1 MRVSANKRLL
11 LVHAHPDDETIN
23 NGVTMAKYAE
33 SGAHVTLVT
42 CTRGEEGEVLVP
54 ELLNLASN
62 KDDKLGEHREI
73 ELSVADD
80 KTNRLPR
87 DERRAQLLV
96 AALEVFTVAG
106 YHSAAM
112 DEIAD
117 RANVSKPV
125 LYQHFPSKLDLYLA
139 VLDLHIDSLVFA
151 IQKAIASNREN
162 SARVAATVEAYF
174 GFIDSE
180 GEAFRLLFES
190 DMNVE
195 PQVRERLNRM
205 TYDCAAAVSA
215 VISIDTGLGK
225 EESMM
230 LAVGIIGTVQTTAR
244 HWLDRDGK
252 IDRQR
257 ATELVMNL
265 IWRGISGFPKSQS

>member
-1 MRVSANKRLL
+1 MV
-11 LVHAHPDDETIN
+11 
-23 NGVTMAKYAE
+23 
-33 SGAHVTLVT
+33 
-42 CTRGEEGEVLVP
+42 
-54 ELLNLASN
+54 
-62 KDDKLGEHREI
+62 DDK
-73 ELSVADD
+73 AA
-80 KTNRLPR
+80 RLPR

-96 AALEVFTVAG
+96 AALEVFTAAG

-162 SARVAATVEAYF
+162 SSRVAATVEAYF

-190 DMNVE
+190 DMNLE

-205 TYDCAAAVSA
+205 AYDCAAAVSA

-252 IDRQR
+252 IDRLR

>member
-1 MRVSANKRLL
+1 MA
-11 LVHAHPDDETIN
+11 DE
-23 NGVTMAKYAE
+23 K
-33 SGAHVTLVT
+33 S
-42 CTRGEEGEVLVP
+42 
-54 ELLNLASN
+54 
-62 KDDKLGEHREI
+62 K
-73 ELSVADD
+73 
-80 KTNRLPR
+80 RLPR
-87 DERRAQLLV
+87 DERRAQLLI

-117 RANVSKPV
+117 KAQVSKPV

-162 SARVAATVEAYF
+162 SSRVAATVDAYF

-190 DMNVE
+190 DMNLE

-252 IDRQR
+252 IDRTR

-265 IWRGISGFPKSQS
+265 IWRGISGFPKSKS

>member
-1 MRVSANKRLL
+1 M
-11 LVHAHPDDETIN
+11 T
-23 NGVTMAKYAE
+23 
-33 SGAHVTLVT
+33 
-42 CTRGEEGEVLVP
+42 
-54 ELLNLASN
+54 
-62 KDDKLGEHREI
+62 DDK
-73 ELSVADD
+73 SA
-80 KTNRLPR
+80 RLPR
-87 DERRAQLLV
+87 DERRAQLLI
-96 AALEVFTVAG
+96 AALEVFTAAG

-139 VLDLHIDSLVFA
+139 VLDMQIDSLVFA

-162 SARVAATVEAYF
+162 SSRVAATVEAYF

-190 DMNVE
+190 DMNLE

-205 TYDCAAAVSA
+205 TYDCAAAISA

>member
-1 MRVSANKRLL
+1 M
-11 LVHAHPDDETIN
+11 T
-23 NGVTMAKYAE
+23 
-33 SGAHVTLVT
+33 
-42 CTRGEEGEVLVP
+42 
-54 ELLNLASN
+54 
-62 KDDKLGEHREI
+62 DDK
-73 ELSVADD
+73 SA
-80 KTNRLPR
+80 RLPR
-87 DERRAQLLV
+87 DERRAQLLI

-139 VLDLHIDSLVFA
+139 VLDMHIDSLVFA

-162 SARVAATVEAYF
+162 SSRVAATVEAYF

-190 DMNVE
+190 DMSLE

-230 LAVGIIGTVQTTAR
+230 LAVGIIGTVQTAAR

-252 IDRQR
+252 IDRKR

-265 IWRGISGFPKSQS
+265 IWRGISGFPKSQSEIRYVASK

>member
-1 MRVSANKRLL
+1 MMS
-11 LVHAHPDDETIN
+11 E
-23 NGVTMAKYAE
+23 
-33 SGAHVTLVT
+33 
-42 CTRGEEGEVLVP
+42 
-54 ELLNLASN
+54 
-62 KDDKLGEHREI
+62 DK
-73 ELSVADD
+73 SV
-80 KTNRLPR
+80 RLPR

-96 AALEVFTVAG
+96 AALEVFTAAG

-162 SARVAATVEAYF
+162 SSRVAATVEAYF
-174 GFIDSE
+174 GFIDNE

-190 DMNVE
+190 DMNLE

-252 IDRQR
+252 IDRKR

>member
-1 MRVSANKRLL
+1 MS
-11 LVHAHPDDETIN
+11 DE
-23 NGVTMAKYAE
+23 
-33 SGAHVTLVT
+33 
-42 CTRGEEGEVLVP
+42 
-54 ELLNLASN
+54 
-62 KDDKLGEHREI
+62 
-73 ELSVADD
+73 

-117 RANVSKPV
+117 RAKVSKPV
-125 LYQHFPSKLDLYLA
+125 LYQHFPSKLELYLA

-151 IQKAIASNREN
+151 IQKAIAANREN

-190 DMNVE
+190 DMSVE

-230 LAVGIIGTVQTTAR
+230 LAVGIIGTVQTSAR

-252 IDRQR
+252 IDRRR
-257 ATELVMNL
+257 ATELVMDL

>member
-1 MRVSANKRLL
+1 MSNLDTTNK
-11 LVHAHPDDETIN
+11 A
-23 NGVTMAKYAE
+23 
-33 SGAHVTLVT
+33 
-42 CTRGEEGEVLVP
+42 
-54 ELLNLASN
+54 
-62 KDDKLGEHREI
+62 
-73 ELSVADD
+73 
-80 KTNRLPR
+80 RLPR
-87 DERRAQLLV
+87 DERRALLLS
-96 AALEVFTVAG
+96 AALEVFTAAG

-162 SARVAATVEAYF
+162 SSRVAATVEAYF
-174 GFIDSE
+174 GFIDNE

-190 DMNVE
+190 DMNLE

>member
-1 MRVSANKRLL
+1 M
-11 LVHAHPDDETIN
+11 T
-23 NGVTMAKYAE
+23 
-33 SGAHVTLVT
+33 
-42 CTRGEEGEVLVP
+42 
-54 ELLNLASN
+54 
-62 KDDKLGEHREI
+62 DDK
-73 ELSVADD
+73 SA
-80 KTNRLPR
+80 RLPR
-87 DERRAQLLV
+87 DERRAQLLI

-112 DEIAD
+112 DEIAE

-139 VLDLHIDSLVFA
+139 VLDMHIDSLVFA

-162 SARVAATVEAYF
+162 SSRVAATVDAYF

-190 DMNVE
+190 DMSLE

-230 LAVGIIGTVQTTAR
+230 LAVGIIGTVQTAAR

-252 IDRQR
+252 IDRKR

>member
-1 MRVSANKRLL
+1 VS
-11 LVHAHPDDETIN
+11 DE
-23 NGVTMAKYAE
+23 
-33 SGAHVTLVT
+33 
-42 CTRGEEGEVLVP
+42 
-54 ELLNLASN
+54 
-62 KDDKLGEHREI
+62 
-73 ELSVADD
+73 

-117 RANVSKPV
+117 RAKVSKPV
-125 LYQHFPSKLDLYLA
+125 LYQHFPSKLELYLA

-151 IQKAIASNREN
+151 IQKAIAANREN

-190 DMNVE
+190 DMSVE

-230 LAVGIIGTVQTTAR
+230 LAVGIIGTVQTSAR

-252 IDRQR
+252 IDRRR

>member
-1 MRVSANKRLL
+1 M
-11 LVHAHPDDETIN
+11 T
-23 NGVTMAKYAE
+23 
-33 SGAHVTLVT
+33 
-42 CTRGEEGEVLVP
+42 
-54 ELLNLASN
+54 
-62 KDDKLGEHREI
+62 DDK
-73 ELSVADD
+73 SA
-80 KTNRLPR
+80 RLPR

-96 AALEVFTVAG
+96 AALEVFTAAG

-139 VLDLHIDSLVFA
+139 VLDMHIDSLVFA

-162 SARVAATVEAYF
+162 SSRVAATVEAYF

-190 DMNVE
+190 DMNLE

-225 EESMM
+225 QESMM

>member
-1 MRVSANKRLL
+1 MV
-11 LVHAHPDDETIN
+11 
-23 NGVTMAKYAE
+23 
-33 SGAHVTLVT
+33 
-42 CTRGEEGEVLVP
+42 
-54 ELLNLASN
+54 
-62 KDDKLGEHREI
+62 DDK
-73 ELSVADD
+73 SA
-80 KTNRLPR
+80 RLTR

-96 AALEVFTVAG
+96 AALEVFTAAG

-125 LYQHFPSKLDLYLA
+125 LYQHFPSKLELYLA

-162 SARVAATVEAYF
+162 SSRVAATVDAYF

-190 DMNVE
+190 DMNLE

-252 IDRQR
+252 IDRRR

>member
-1 MRVSANKRLL
+1 MV
-11 LVHAHPDDETIN
+11 
-23 NGVTMAKYAE
+23 
-33 SGAHVTLVT
+33 
-42 CTRGEEGEVLVP
+42 
-54 ELLNLASN
+54 
-62 KDDKLGEHREI
+62 DDK
-73 ELSVADD
+73 SA
-80 KTNRLPR
+80 RLPR

-96 AALEVFTVAG
+96 AALEVFTAAG

-162 SARVAATVEAYF
+162 SSRVAATVEAYF

-190 DMNVE
+190 DMNLE

-244 HWLDRDGK
+244 HWLDRDGN

>member
-1 MRVSANKRLL
+1 M
-11 LVHAHPDDETIN
+11 T
-23 NGVTMAKYAE
+23 
-33 SGAHVTLVT
+33 
-42 CTRGEEGEVLVP
+42 
-54 ELLNLASN
+54 
-62 KDDKLGEHREI
+62 DDK
-73 ELSVADD
+73 SA
-80 KTNRLPR
+80 RLPR

-139 VLDLHIDSLVFA
+139 VLDMHIDSLVFA

-162 SARVAATVEAYF
+162 SSRVAATVDAYF

-190 DMNVE
+190 DMSLE

-230 LAVGIIGTVQTTAR
+230 LAVGIIGTVQTAAR

-252 IDRQR
+252 IDRKR

>member
-1 MRVSANKRLL
+1 MS
-11 LVHAHPDDETIN
+11 E
-23 NGVTMAKYAE
+23 
-33 SGAHVTLVT
+33 
-42 CTRGEEGEVLVP
+42 
-54 ELLNLASN
+54 
-62 KDDKLGEHREI
+62 DK
-73 ELSVADD
+73 A
-80 KTNRLPR
+80 NRLPR
-87 DERRAQLLV
+87 DERRSQLLS
-96 AALEVFTVAG
+96 AALEVFTAAG

-125 LYQHFPSKLDLYLA
+125 LYQHFPSKLELYLA

-151 IQKAIASNREN
+151 LQKAIAEHRGN
-162 SARVAATVEAYF
+162 SDRVKATVEAYF
-174 GFIDSE
+174 GFIDTE

-190 DMNVE
+190 DMNLE

-215 VISIDTGLGK
+215 VISVETGLAK

-230 LAVGIIGTVQTTAR
+230 LAVGLIGTVQTTAR

-252 IDRQR
+252 IDRTR

-265 IWRGISGFPKSQS
+265 IWRGISGFPKSNS

>member
-1 MRVSANKRLL
+1 MS
-11 LVHAHPDDETIN
+11 DE
-23 NGVTMAKYAE
+23 
-33 SGAHVTLVT
+33 
-42 CTRGEEGEVLVP
+42 
-54 ELLNLASN
+54 
-62 KDDKLGEHREI
+62 
-73 ELSVADD
+73 

-117 RANVSKPV
+117 RAKVSKPV
-125 LYQHFPSKLDLYLA
+125 LYQHFPSKLELYLA

-151 IQKAIASNREN
+151 IQKAIAANREN

-190 DMNVE
+190 DMSVE

-230 LAVGIIGTVQTTAR
+230 LADGIIGTVQTSAR

-252 IDRQR
+252 IDRRR

>member
-1 MRVSANKRLL
+1 MS
-11 LVHAHPDDETIN
+11 DE
-23 NGVTMAKYAE
+23 
-33 SGAHVTLVT
+33 
-42 CTRGEEGEVLVP
+42 
-54 ELLNLASN
+54 
-62 KDDKLGEHREI
+62 
-73 ELSVADD
+73 

-117 RANVSKPV
+117 RAKVSKPV
-125 LYQHFPSKLDLYLA
+125 LYQHFPSKLELYLA

-151 IQKAIASNREN
+151 IQKAIAANREN

-190 DMNVE
+190 DMSVE

-205 TYDCAAAVSA
+205 TNDCAAAVSA

-230 LAVGIIGTVQTTAR
+230 LAVGIIGTVQTSAR

-252 IDRQR
+252 IDRRR

>member
-1 MRVSANKRLL
+1 MV
-11 LVHAHPDDETIN
+11 
-23 NGVTMAKYAE
+23 
-33 SGAHVTLVT
+33 
-42 CTRGEEGEVLVP
+42 
-54 ELLNLASN
+54 
-62 KDDKLGEHREI
+62 DDK
-73 ELSVADD
+73 SA
-80 KTNRLPR
+80 RLPR

-96 AALEVFTVAG
+96 AALEVFTAAG

-162 SARVAATVEAYF
+162 SSRVAATVEAYF

-190 DMNVE
+190 DMNLE

-252 IDRQR
+252 IDRLR
-257 ATELVMNL
+257 ATELLMNL

>member
-1 MRVSANKRLL
+1 MA
-11 LVHAHPDDETIN
+11 DE
-23 NGVTMAKYAE
+23 
-33 SGAHVTLVT
+33 
-42 CTRGEEGEVLVP
+42 
-54 ELLNLASN
+54 
-62 KDDKLGEHREI
+62 
-73 ELSVADD
+73 

-117 RANVSKPV
+117 KAQVSKPV

-162 SARVAATVEAYF
+162 SSRVAATVDAYF

-190 DMNVE
+190 DMNLE

-252 IDRQR
+252 IDRTR

-265 IWRGISGFPKSQS
+265 IWRGISGFPKSKS

>member
-1 MRVSANKRLL
+1 MV
-11 LVHAHPDDETIN
+11 
-23 NGVTMAKYAE
+23 
-33 SGAHVTLVT
+33 
-42 CTRGEEGEVLVP
+42 
-54 ELLNLASN
+54 
-62 KDDKLGEHREI
+62 DDK
-73 ELSVADD
+73 SA
-80 KTNRLPR
+80 RLPR

-96 AALEVFTVAG
+96 AALEVFTAAG

-125 LYQHFPSKLDLYLA
+125 LYQHFPSKLELYLA

-162 SARVAATVEAYF
+162 SSRVAATVEAYF

-190 DMNVE
+190 DMNLE

-230 LAVGIIGTVQTTAR
+230 LAVGIIGTVQISAR

-265 IWRGISGFPKSQS
+265 MWRGISGFPKSQS

>member
-1 MRVSANKRLL
+1 MMSEDKSA
-11 LVHAHPDDETIN
+11 
-23 NGVTMAKYAE
+23 
-33 SGAHVTLVT
+33 
-42 CTRGEEGEVLVP
+42 
-54 ELLNLASN
+54 
-62 KDDKLGEHREI
+62 
-73 ELSVADD
+73 
-80 KTNRLPR
+80 RLPR

-96 AALEVFTVAG
+96 AALEVFTAAG

-162 SARVAATVEAYF
+162 SSRVAATVEAYF
-174 GFIDSE
+174 GFIDNE

-190 DMNVE
+190 DMNLE
-195 PQVRERLNRM
+195 PQVRERLNRL

-252 IDRQR
+252 IDRKR